1 MGIIFK
7 FALKNVLEKKFRTF
21 LIVFSITMSAA
32 LFFAST
38 CMSGTMEKII
48 LNRIKS
54 SSGSAEIIMYAND
67 KSPSSSIKSKSL
79 DQYKDDLDYIVGLIR
94 GNGIYE
100 TDDNEEINIDLQ
112 GYDWTELQKMN
123 PSYLI
128 EKNDMSDFS
137 GKKIVLSKTTCD
149 KYGFKLNDS
158 ISLMIG
164 KSKYKLKIW
173 AIANPIGSFMSDGKS
188 NMAIVPVGFLEG
200 PFNMKGSYSMIYTK
214 PKDLSKTQYYIDE
227 ISKLYNRY
235 TVKEVIPIKD
245 IQRGTSQFTTPF
257 MMMLLLV
264 LAISTFIIYTSFRVI
279 TAEMLPVIG
288 TFRSLGAT
296 KKMTDFVLM
305 AQSLIYGVLG
315 GLIGCGTG
323 IGILYIMAS
332 TLLTEADK
340 VAGFKIDLSY
350 SPYSLMAAFALAI
363 LLAIFS
369 SLMPIIKVSKISVK
383 DIVLNT
389 VENTKKKQPWK
400 PIVGVILLTLAYILP
415 TLAPRNLA
423 IIVTMFSCLA
433 VTNSIEFIVPTAMN
447 VFIKI
452 FEKLYMVIFGSEG
465 VLAAKNLRENRS
477 VLNNISLL
485 SMGISAILIINTMSV
500 SVIKEIGNAY
510 RDMTYDIELRI
521 GGGDKSTIRTLESV
535 DGVNQVYGNTV
546 YQGIEVAGS
555 KDQIQMVMGVNKLKF
570 GNFFEFNL
578 EGNQEELFKELDYD
592 RNIIITNA
600 LAYKFDLKKDD
611 LITLKTKK
619 GDRPYKVIGF
629 MNTIYYNGQT
639 ALISDRYLKS
649 DMEIK
654 YFNQILVKTHKP
666 PEEVLEN
673 IKDKF
678 GNKNVNLFTIDQ
690 MEKLNMEGNANVFKI
705 FNLFSYFTM
714 IIGIFGVLNNFA
726 ISFIERKRGL
736 AIMKSVGMSKAQTI
750 KMIFIEALT
759 GGLIGGFVGTVSG
772 LVLLHII
779 PFMMKALDMD
789 IPIHYD
795 VKMILLSVLSGAVV
809 TLIAA
814 ISPALKSSKMNIID
828 AIKYE

>member
-54 SSGSAEIIMYAND
+54 LSGSAEIIMYANE

-79 DQYKDDLDYIVGLIR
+79 DQYKDHLDYVVGLISA
-94 GNGIYE
+94 NGIYE
-100 TDDNEEINIDLQ
+100 TDKNEEVNIDLQ
-112 GYDWTELQKMN
+112 GYDWEELQKMN

-128 EKNDMSDFS
+128 EQNDMKDFS

-158 ISLMIG
+158 IDLMIG
-164 KSKYKLKIW
+164 SSKYKLKLW

-188 NMAIVPVGFLEG
+188 NMAVVPVEFLAG
-200 PFNMKGSYSMIYTK
+200 AFNMKGSYSVLYTK
-214 PKDLSKTQYYIDE
+214 PTDLSKTSYYIDE

-235 TVKEVIPIKD
+235 TVKEVIPLQDIK
-245 IQRGTSQFTTPF
+245 RGTSQFTTPF

-305 AQSLIYGVLG
+305 AQSLMYGILG

-332 TLLTEADK
+332 TLLTQADK
-340 VAGFKIDLSY
+340 AAGFKIDLSY
-350 SPYSLMAAFALAI
+350 SPFNLIAAFILAI

-389 VENTKKKQPWK
+389 VESTRKKQPWK
-400 PIVGVILLTLAYILP
+400 PIVGLLLLIIAYILP
-415 TLAPRNLA
+415 AVAPRNLA
-423 IIVTMFSCLA
+423 IAVTMVSCLA
-433 VTNSIEFIVPTAMN
+433 ASNSIEFIVPAAMN
-447 VFIKI
+447 VFVKV
-452 FEKLYMVIFGSEG
+452 FEKLYMVIFGNEG
-465 VLAAKNLRENRS
+465 VLAAKNLRENKS

-500 SVIKEIGNAY
+500 SVIKEVGNAY
-510 RDMTYDIELRI
+510 RDMNYDIELSI
-521 GGGDKSTIRTLESV
+521 GDGDKSTIRAVERV
-535 DGVNQVYGNTV
+535 DGVNQVYGNKASWGT
-546 YQGIEVAGS
+546 EVSG
-555 KDQIQMVMGVNKLKF
+555 KDDQIQMIMGVDRLKF
-570 GNFFEFNL
+570 GSFFDFNV
-578 EGNQEELFKELDYD
+578 EGNQEGLFKELDD
-592 RNIIITNA
+592 NRNIIITNA
-600 LAYKFDLKKDD
+600 LAYKFNLKKDD
-611 LITLKTKK
+611 SITLKTKK

-629 MNTIYYNGQT
+629 MNTLYYNGQV

-649 DMEIK
+649 DMEVK
-654 YFNQILVKTHKP
+654 SFNEILVKTYKP

-678 GNKNVNLFTIDQ
+678 GNRNVNLMT
-690 MEKLNMEGNANVFKI
+690 MEEMETLNMESNANLFKI

-736 AIMKSVGMSKAQTI
+736 AMMKSVGMSKFQTI
-750 KMIFIEALT
+750 KMIFIEAMT

-772 LVLLHII
+772 LVLLHMI
-779 PFMMKALDMD
+779 PFMMRALDMD

-795 VKMILLSVLSGAVV
+795 VKLILLSVLSGAAV
-809 TLIAA
+809 TLVAA